1 MTLSKRHQRLL
12 AGARRDGFLR
22 AAGGDDEPARRAW
35 GRWCMKMRV
44 PVLIWLRPS
53 KAARSGKLLLDLC
66 TTPNELGAQGQE
78 AIRRMLARH
87 SPRGKGKVESTGVE
101 WPRVSA
107 HAVPAAASE
116 LYRMATSLGIY
127 EPDMR
132 RLTERRGQMT
142 KRLKLP
148 VPIRGRRKAIA

>member
-22 AAGGDDEPARRAW
+22 AAGAEDDPARRAW

-44 PVLIWLRPS
+44 PVLVWLRPT
-53 KAARSGKLLLDLC
+53 KTARQGKLMLDLC
-66 TTPNELGAQGQE
+66 TTPNELSTQGQE
-78 AIRRMLARH
+78 AIRLMLARQA
-87 SPRGKGKVESTGVE
+87 PRGKGKVESVGAE

-107 HAVPAAASE
+107 HAVPAAAKE

-132 RLTERRGQMT
+132 RLAERRSEMT

-148 VPIRGRRKAIA
+148 VPIRTRRKAIA